1 MPAAVAR
8 LLGGRFTVLTC
19 ALVLLATAAT
29 TIQDKEVREVVV
41 DLAFSVLLVFAML
54 TVGRHLRIATVALA
68 LPTLVSH
75 WLLRHFELPALRYVD
90 FALTGLFLAF
100 LTLVIMIA
108 VFRAQSVTAD
118 TIVGAVCAYL
128 LIGVTW
134 GTVYA
139 LLTLGSP
146 DSLSVSPA
154 LARVGHWGGEPISPF
169 TPLLL
174 YYSYTT
180 LSTIGY
186 GDVTPLSAGGRA
198 LSVLEGLTGQIYL
211 AVLVARLVGLH
222 IARASRP

>member
-1 MPAAVAR
+1 MPATGAR

-75 WLLRHFELPALRYVD
+75 WLLRHLDLPALRYVD
-90 FALTGLFLAF
+90 FALTSLFLAF

-108 VFRAQSVTAD
+108 VFRAQSVTTD

-134 GTVYA
+134 GSVYA
-139 LLTLGSP
+139 LLAFASP

-154 LARVGHWGGEPISPF
+154 LARVTHWGEPVSSF

-180 LSTIGY
+180 LSTLGY
-186 GDVTPLSAGGRA
+186 GDVTPLSTGARA

-222 IARASRP
+222 IAGASRP